1 MTMDSRQILKRH
13 GRSFHFASLFLS
25 ADHRGRAA
33 DLYAFCRQVDDI
45 ADEATDKN
53 KAWDELETIKTNLS
67 KGTNGESRAAYDLVA
82 TVQSDLRTVD
92 LQTQDDLIQYAYG
105 VAGTVGLLMCDVLGV
120 HDARAKSYAIDLGIG
135 MQLTNI
141 ARDVQADALI
151 GRRYLP
157 MSWTKNLSIGG
168 LARPGPK
175 EQSQIAQGI
184 KQLLTLADQY
194 YDSAMNGLGYLPVRA
209 RFAIFVAARVYAEI
223 GYKIRRNAYCVW
235 EGRTIVSTARK
246 LAVTL
251 RAIVDFLTTPRL
263 HRRGVSHDETL
274 HRALASCA
282 PYVTP
287 GNAGP

>member
-45 ADEATDKN
+45 ADEAVDKN
-53 KAWDELETIKTNLS
+53 KAWDELETIKANLP
-67 KGTNGESRAAYDLVA
+67 KGTNGTSRAAYDLVA

-157 MSWTKNLSIGG
+157 MSWTKNLSIAG

-175 EQSQIAQGI
+175 EQSQIA
-184 KQLLTLADQY
+184 
-194 YDSAMNGLGYLPVRA
+194 R
-209 RFAIFVAARVYAEI
+209 RV
-223 GYKIRRNAYCVW
+223 
-235 EGRTIVSTARK
+235 S
-246 LAVTL
+246 
-251 RAIVDFLTTPRL
+251 
-263 HRRGVSHDETL
+263 S
-274 HRALASCA
+274 SC
-282 PYVTP
+282 
-287 GNAGP
+287 

>member
-25 ADHRGRAA
+25 ADHRDRAA

-45 ADEATDKN
+45 ADEAVDKK
-53 KAWDELETIKTNLS
+53 KAWDELETIKTGLS
-67 KGTNGESRAAYDLVA
+67 KGANGANRAAYELVA
-82 TVQSDLRTVD
+82 TVQSDLGTVD
-92 LQTQDDLIQYAYG
+92 LKTQDDLIQYAYG
-105 VAGTVGLLMCDVLGV
+105 VAGTVGLMMCDVLRV

-157 MSWTKNLSIGG
+157 MNWTKNVGIGG

-175 EQSQIAQGI
+175 EQSQIAQGV
-184 KQLLTLADQY
+184 KQLLALADQY

-223 GYKIRRNAYCVW
+223 GYKIRRNEYCVW

-251 RAIVDFLTTPRL
+251 RAIFDFMTIPRL
-263 HRRGVSHDETL
+263 HRQGVSHDGTL
-274 HRALASCA
+274 HRALVSFVPSA
-282 PYVTP
+282 VP